1 MKLARGMQAFNNFLR
16 LVMPLDKYKEA
27 GLLFNVNFLEKT
39 SEAGVFGYRGELVL
53 IEGEVGDAQG
63 HAKPPVEVMRGAVML
78 ANDKVTLLIG
88 ALDKLQ
94 SLPTLVAKYGADFA
108 SDMTAV
114 LFVVN
119 IKKRCQVTIDGINF
133 ILIPLINGVPWNEI
147 IDELAME
154 KSDFKGQS
162 SADKILTVYKELQ
175 SYDPKSPAISVEEA
189 LAATTNTVREV
200 AGAV

>member
-1 MKLARGMQAFNNFLR
+1 
-16 LVMPLDKYKEA
+16 MPLDKYKES
-27 GLLFNVNFLEKT
+27 GLLFNINFLEKT

-53 IEGEVGDAQG
+53 IEGEIGDAKG
-63 HAKPPVEVMRGAVML
+63 HAKPPIEVMRGIVML
-78 ANDKVTLLIG
+78 ADDKVKLLIG
-88 ALDKLQ
+88 ALDRLQ
-94 SLPTLVAKYGADFA
+94 SLPTFVGKYGADFA

-119 IKKRCQVTIDGINF
+119 IKTRAQVIIDGTTF
-133 ILIPLINGVPWNEI
+133 ILIPLVNGVPWNEI

-162 SADKILTVYKELQ
+162 SADKILTVYQALQ
-175 SYDPKSPAISVEEA
+175 SYAPKSSSISLDEA
-189 LAATTNTVREV
+189 LAATTNTIREV